1 VAPGPCTWSIDTG
14 SLPSWITI
22 TSSLVGSGNSV
33 VTYTVAANPG
43 TALRSRSIT
52 VDGVAFTLTQFG
64 TACSFSLQPGTINLP
79 SGGGMGP
86 IAVNASAT
94 GCAWNTTQVD
104 PWISLASGTGA
115 GNGSGSV
122 NLIFAPNPNG
132 SSRTGTMTIAGQTL
146 TVNEA
151 GASCTFSLTSPGT
164 TMSASGGATSFGVT
178 SPNGCAWSADT
189 GPGWIS
195 PTAPTAGN
203 GNGTVSL
210 SIAPNSTIN
219 GRQANILVAG
229 QPFLVQQAGV
239 PCSFSLSATNPVQS
253 AVGGS
258 GSVDI
263 TTSAGCPWT
272 ATSSAPSWLILA
284 STTGTGGITLS
295 FTVAANGTGA
305 ARSGVLT
312 IVGQNITVNQSGPAC
327 TYSLQSSS
335 ANVPGGGGTG
345 SVGVLTAAGCGP
357 WTASSNVPPW
367 LHVTGAGTYTGP
379 DSATYSADA
388 NLSGADRFATLTIA
402 GQTFS
407 VTEPALACPV
417 ALGTASSSLG
427 EFGGSGQFTF
437 TTTPSGC
444 NVTVQ

>member
-1 VAPGPCTWSIDTG
+1 MDQ
-14 SLPSWITI
+14 
-22 TSSLVGSGNSV
+22 SS
-33 VTYTVAANPG
+33 
-43 TALRSRSIT
+43 
-52 VDGVAFTLTQFG
+52 
-64 TACSFSLQPGTINLP
+64 
-79 SGGGMGP
+79 
-86 IAVNASAT
+86 
-94 GCAWNTTQVD
+94 
-104 PWISLASGTGA
+104 SGTGA

-122 NLIFAPNPNG
+122 NLTFAPNPNG
-132 SSRTGTMTIAGQTL
+132 GSRTGTITIAGQTL

-178 SPNGCAWSADT
+178 APNGCAWSADT

-195 PTAPTAGN
+195 PTSPTAGN

-219 GRQANILVAG
+219 GRLANVSGCRAALSRCNR
-229 QPFLVQQAGV
+229 PGV
-239 PCSFSLSATNPVQS
+239 PCSFSLSANNPVQS
-253 AVGGS
+253 AAGGS

-272 ATSSAPSWLILA
+272 ATSSAPSWLMPA
-284 STTGTGGITLS
+284 SNTGTGGSTLS

-335 ANVPGGGGTG
+335 ANVPGGGGNG

-357 WTASSNVPPW
+357 WTASSNAPSW

-388 NLSGADRFATLTIA
+388 NLSGRIA
-402 GQTFS
+402 
-407 VTEPALACPV
+407 
-417 ALGTASSSLG
+417 SL
-427 EFGGSGQFTF
+427 
-437 TTTPSGC
+437 P
-444 NVTVQ
+444 